1 MYCEN
6 SLFLSLTSEQE
17 IQEIILELK
26 KDSAPGYEKITV
38 KDILN
43 LKDVLS
49 TSLTE
54 LVNQVLL
61 CGVFPPEL
69 KVNKITPIYKAG
81 ARDSMNNY
89 RPISVTSVFSKIIEK
104 IIKMRMLSFINKY
117 VLYNEFQYGFLKN
130 SSTLSATVDFINF
143 VSRALDDNNIVVA
156 VFVDFGKAFDVVSF
170 DVLFK
175 KLEKMGF
182 RGIILSLIKTF
193 LENRQQY
200 VTINNVNS
208 GKLSST
214 CGMPQGSVLGPLLYS
229 IYVYNLH
236 RANLSAQYFSFADD
250 TVLVYTGTSERTL
263 NSDINAD
270 LKSYLNW
277 LYSNKLKINIDKTK
291 YIVFKQKNKDVFN
304 MDLKI
309 KDTLLQQVSEIKY
322 LGLIVDEQ
330 LGWYEHINH
339 IKEKI
344 VPMIPVLFKCRNY
357 LTKKTKN
364 NVLYIFPV
372 QS

>member
-1 MYCEN
+1 
-6 SLFLSLTSEQE
+6 
-17 IQEIILELK
+17 
-26 KDSAPGYEKITV
+26 
-38 KDILN
+38 
-43 LKDVLS
+43 
-49 TSLTE
+49 
-54 LVNQVLL
+54 
-61 CGVFPPEL
+61 
-69 KVNKITPIYKAG
+69 
-81 ARDSMNNY
+81 
-89 RPISVTSVFSKIIEK
+89 
-104 IIKMRMLSFINKY
+104 
-117 VLYNEFQYGFLKN
+117 
-130 SSTLSATVDFINF
+130 
-143 VSRALDDNNIVVA
+143 
-156 VFVDFGKAFDVVSF
+156 
-170 DVLFK
+170 
-175 KLEKMGF
+175 
-182 RGIILSLIKTF
+182 
-193 LENRQQY
+193 
-200 VTINNVNS
+200 
-208 GKLSST
+208 
-214 CGMPQGSVLGPLLYS
+214 MPQGSVLGPLLYS

-322 LGLIVDEQ
+322 LGLIVDEK

-364 NVLYIFPV
+364 NVYNAFFLSNLRYLLPVWGTCSKTNFNSMKTLQNKILKILYEYDRLTPSEILYRELSVVGLDGLLGLEQCKLIHKILNKKQKSNVNIILHNEVHDYGTRARNNIYPTSARTNVGLKNPIVNASSTYNRLPV
-372 QS
+372 NLKSIKNHNTYLRECKKYFCLNS